1 MCLTALGTFLSLLL
15 DGNKFQ
21 AFNFE
26 IANKVFNDLKIIM
39 VSGMAEPGD
48 RGVCECRSVK
58 PISSREGRLCQPQY
72 YFFDL
77 PSSLRV
83 EKVEY

>member
-1 MCLTALGTFLSLLL
+1 MCLTALGTFLSLSL
-15 DGNKFQ
+15 FQ

-26 IANKVFNDLKIIM
+26 IANKVFSVCLLKIIM
-39 VSGMAEPGD
+39 ESGIAEPED
-48 RGVCECRSVK
+48 RGGGECRSVN
-58 PISSREGRLCQPQY
+58 PVSSREGRLCRPQY
-72 YFFDL
+72 YFSDL